1 LLIDRY
7 ALNKGFHWDSA
18 HQRYCHPDGS
28 WLQKGDCGNFN
39 WERHSANGM
48 TVCRLWVSEQRLSN
62 NGIEIAADL
71 WDLIKR
77 SPAASTIVL
86 EGDDDDAEEYRGTQ
100 LLRMVDE
107 AKLTLYPAK
116 YRIRRNTD
124 I

>member
-1 LLIDRY
+1 
-7 ALNKGFHWDSA
+7 
-18 HQRYCHPDGS
+18 
-28 WLQKGDCGNFN
+28 
-39 WERHSANGM
+39 M